1 MNDPSITFP
10 LATGIV
16 LASACGFRV
25 FIPPLIYSIAASLG
39 WIELSDSFLWLES
52 PWIRNIF
59 IFATLVEILGYLIP
73 WVDNALDLIATPV
86 SIFTGIAIVYIS
98 VDSLSPENQWLLAS
112 IAGAPGA
119 AIPQIGTSSLRA
131 VSSAG
136 TAGIA
141 NPILSL
147 VEDFSAIFLCLLAI
161 LAPILGL
168 IAIASLFVFII
179 IRVARKIF
187 T

>member
-1 MNDPSITFP
+1 M
-10 LATGIV
+10 
-16 LASACGFRV
+16 
-25 FIPPLIYSIAASLG
+25 
-39 WIELSDSFLWLES
+39 
-52 PWIRNIF
+52 
-59 IFATLVEILGYLIP
+59 GYLIP
-73 WVDNALDLIATPV
+73 WVDNALDLITTPV
-86 SIFTGIAIVYIS
+86 SIFAGIAVVYIS

-136 TAGIA
+136 TAGIS

-168 IAIASLFVFII
+168 FAIASLFVFLII
-179 IRVARKIF
+179 KVARKIF